1 MLCKIFYQYQI
12 QWLFLQ
18 ILPKDQI
25 NLLIM
30 RMEDIEKIFKNNEDA
45 FATPPS
51 DAVWKRLEERLNENA
66 KHRRQHQKKDI
77 RQSQKLFYIAAATI
91 AVCIIPVIAILLY
104 HNPQNQKM
112 AASDTIAVGLPQD
125 SIGAA
130 SDSNALIAASE
141 RAVDNS
147 NSQLAKDDASKKPTS
162 AAEVQSSTSS
172 RTIIAGAEQS
182 VASTNSNR
190 DFENKTSA
198 AAPPATTAA
207 EQKETP
213 VALEY
218 ARYTLAQSE
227 LSELPNSTTNID
239 SYANSTSKS
248 RTPIKTPPPSSKA
261 KDWRSGWAGT
271 WQFKKD
277 NMVYKERWSLKED
290 NILSIQMSTT
300 DSGQKKYTESA
311 QLQLLPNQT
320 YQYTLHNSYGNAMY
334 IGNLSENSTEIQ
346 LSRTKGDPNLPN
358 KIIYTLKSENTLQ
371 ITFIYPQKTTYFILH
386 Q

>member
-1 MLCKIFYQYQI
+1 MKI
-12 QWLFLQ
+12 
-18 ILPKDQI
+18 
-25 NLLIM
+25 
-30 RMEDIEKIFKNNEDA
+30 EDIEKIFKNNEDT
-45 FATPPS
+45 FTTPPS

-77 RQSQKLFYIAAATI
+77 RQSQKLFYIAAAII
-91 AVCIIPVIAILLY
+91 AVCIVPVIVILLY
-104 HNPQNQKM
+104 HNPQNKKM
-112 AASDTIAVGLPQD
+112 AASDTMAVALPQD

-141 RAVDNS
+141 RVVDNS
-147 NSQLAKDDASKKPTS
+147 NAQLAKKDDASKKPTS

-227 LSELPNSTTNID
+227 LSELPNNATNLD
-239 SYANSTSKS
+239 SYANSASKS
-248 RTPIKTPPPSSKA
+248 RTPIKTPPPPSKA

-320 YQYTLHNSYGNAMY
+320 YQYTLHNSYGNAKY

-371 ITFIYPQKTTYFILH
+371 ITFVYPQKTTYFILH